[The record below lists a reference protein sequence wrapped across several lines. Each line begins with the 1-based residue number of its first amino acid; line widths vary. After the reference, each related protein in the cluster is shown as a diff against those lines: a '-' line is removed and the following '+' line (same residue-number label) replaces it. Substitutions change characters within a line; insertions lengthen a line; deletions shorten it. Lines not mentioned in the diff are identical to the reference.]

1 MKLLSSL
8 ILLGS
13 VVLTLGCAPAPGA
26 TNIARNGEASQI
38 SDFKYPI
45 MGYAKNA
52 IDGGKNTDYHKGSC
66 THTNNQKNPWW
77 KLDLK
82 QMYKISNVVIANRMD
97 CCKERL
103 MGAEVRIGNSP
114 NNNNPVCDKV
124 KSVKSATL
132 SFCCNGMEGQ
142 YVSVVIPG
150 RSESLSLCEVEV
162 YGDPVNKGNKV
173 CW

>member
-1 MKLLSSL
+1 MNLLSSL

-13 VVLTLGCAPAPGA
+13 VVLVLGCAPAPGA
-26 TNIARNGEASQI
+26 TNIARNGEASQL
-38 SDFKYPI
+38 SDYVYPI

-52 IDGGKNTDYHKGSC
+52 IDGIKDTNYHKGSC
-66 THTNNQKNPWW
+66 THTNYEKNPWW

-82 QMYKISNVVIANRMD
+82 QTYKIANVVISNRMD

-103 MGAEVRIGNSP
+103 TGAEIRIGNSAD
-114 NNNNPVCDKV
+114 NNNPVCDKV
-124 KSVKSATL
+124 KNVASATL

-162 YGDPVNKGNKV
+162 YGDPINRANKV

>member
-1 MKLLSSL
+1 MNLLSTL
-8 ILLGS
+8 ILLAS

-26 TNIARNGEASQI
+26 TNIARNGEASEI
-38 SDFKYPI
+38 STFLGLPQ
-45 MGYAKNA
+45 NA
-52 IDGGKNTDYHKGSC
+52 IDGISDTHFSRGSC
-66 THTNNQKNPWW
+66 THTKLEKDPWW

-82 QMYKISNVVIANRMD
+82 QSYRISNVILTNRMD
-97 CCKERL
+97 CCPERL

-114 NNNNPVCDKV
+114 DNNNPVCDKV
-124 KSVKSATL
+124 WSVASATF

-150 RSESLSLCEVEV
+150 RSEYLTLCEVEV
-162 YGDPVNKGNKV
+162 YGDLIIKENNV

>member
-1 MKLLSSL
+1 MNLLSSL

-13 VVLTLGCAPAPGA
+13 LILTLGCAPEPGA
-26 TNIARNGEASQI
+26 TNIARNGEASQDSI
-38 SDFKYPI
+38 YQYTI

-52 IDGGKNTDYHKGSC
+52 IDGVKDGNFHKSSC
-66 THTNNQKNPWW
+66 THTNGLKDPWW

-82 QMYKISNVVIANRMD
+82 QTYKISNVVLTNRQD
-97 CCKERL
+97 CCPERL
-103 MGAEVRIGNSP
+103 LGAEVRIGNNP
-114 NNNNPVCDKV
+114 DNNNPVCGKV
-124 KSVKSATL
+124 KGLASADL

-150 RSESLSLCEVEV
+150 RAEYLTLCEVEV
-162 YGDPVNKGNKV
+162 YGDLVTEGKL